1 MHVIIVTLQLAL
13 LEGIQNVTSTL
24 KAFSHNP

>member
-13 LEGIQNVTSTL
+13 LEGIQNVISTL